1 MEEAGRQRWA
11 GVVGGRRWLRWA
23 APAVVVVGGGG
34 GSAGGRRR
42 EQALCGAGVRVWLS
56 ALITRARVV
65 LDRVPYLRR
74 LQWAIVD

>member
-1 MEEAGRQRWA
+1 
-11 GVVGGRRWLRWA
+11 VGRRGWWA
-23 APAVVVVGGGG
+23 AVATVGSAGSCGGGGGGG

>member
-1 MEEAGRQRWA
+1 MEEAGRQWWA

-23 APAVVVVGGGG
+23 ALAVVVVVGGG